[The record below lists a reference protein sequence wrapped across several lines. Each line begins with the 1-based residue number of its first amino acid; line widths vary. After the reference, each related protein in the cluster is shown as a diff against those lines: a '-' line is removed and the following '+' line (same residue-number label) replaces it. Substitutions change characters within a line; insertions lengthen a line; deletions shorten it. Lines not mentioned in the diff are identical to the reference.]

1 MTCPR
6 TAFFQRARHMLT
18 PRGTMPSLADFNDA
32 YQVQKTLLKRGAHEI
47 CWKLGG
53 VNIAT
58 REAFATD
65 SVYAGPLA
73 HDAIISAHKAVTI
86 DAFGPNCQGELE
98 VLVMLGDVDAYW
110 NGDRTLDQLI
120 VKVAPAIECPAT
132 MLDFPKNGLLALIA
146 DCCAA
151 GTVIHGDWKSW
162 KEFDSALSHAPV
174 ELIADGTVL
183 ATGYST
189 NLIGGIKQT
198 IKDFMQLAKTQ
209 GLDVRSYDLVS
220 TGGLT
225 PCVNLP
231 QAAHYQVNFP
241 GLNNFSIDMIK

>member
-1 MTCPR
+1 
-6 TAFFQRARHMLT
+6 MLS
-18 PRGTMPSLADFNDA
+18 PQEAMPSLADLNDA
-32 YQVQKTLLKRGAHEI
+32 YQIQKNLLKRGANEI

-58 REAFATD
+58 RQAFATE
-65 SVYAGPLA
+65 SLYAGPLE
-73 HDAIISAHKAVTI
+73 HDAIISADKVVTI

-110 NGDRTLDQLI
+110 NSEISIDQLML
-120 VKVAPAIECPAT
+120 KVAPAIECPAT

-162 KEFDSALSHAPV
+162 KEFDSALSHLPI
-174 ELIADGTVL
+174 ELIADDSLL
-183 ATGYST
+183 ATGYYT

-225 PCVNLP
+225 PCVQLP
-231 QAAHYQVNFP
+231 QASHYQVNFP
-241 GLNNFSIDMIK
+241 GLNNFSIDIIK